1 MIVIVGSVVTSV
13 IGRDAFLYPATESLS
28 SEFTE
33 SRVKIAEKPL
43 GLDWS
48 NKEKILN
55 DDINSYI
62 RILHGYD
69 GIYSYLNIIHQ
80 VIHQVTR

>member
-48 NKEKILN
+48 NK
-55 DDINSYI
+55 
-62 RILHGYD
+62 
-69 GIYSYLNIIHQ
+69 
-80 VIHQVTR
+80 